1 MSLVAGVAQCLG
13 WAAQIAFMRSLH
25 HHDDRTEADG
35 GVEATAAATLISDED
50 EKRRRRECR
59 ANAAFVACFQSS
71 HIFPVVTHLFQ
82 SSHIWGNLVSSL
94 MLDDRLRDGA
104 PAVPVIVD
112 DGAVNI
118 SHVPD
123 NIHDKDLSAI
133 VGVYCGVYAPC
144 DVVQPSD
151 VWNLASPGMH
161 GINRL
166 LI

>member
-59 ANAAFVACFQSS
+59 ANAAFVAC
-71 HIFPVVTHLFQ
+71 FQ